1 MCEFVRNLEELLY
14 LASQKY
20 RLVSH
25 LTKNYKEN
33 IHYII
38 EKNKFNPIKQNGG
51 QNKIT
56 YLLTEEAFELLKN
69 TYNLRNKYI
78 VDLSKN
84 VKYIKQFIQCEDI
97 QSFKNSTINICDDT
111 HLGVDNNNNFAW
123 ITTNIVDFM
132 EEICNAL
139 NINHFY
145 IKN

>member
-1 MCEFVRNLEELLY
+1 MNNLINDKKFTSIDKSHEIDTTIIEDLCYLTIIKITPENYKTLLLLFKDIILY
-14 LASQKY
+14 L
-20 RLVSH
+20 
-25 LTKNYKEN
+25 
-33 IHYII
+33 
-38 EKNKFNPIKQNGG
+38 
-51 QNKIT
+51 
-56 YLLTEEAFELLKN
+56 
-69 TYNLRNKYI
+69 NL
-78 VDLSKN
+78 KN